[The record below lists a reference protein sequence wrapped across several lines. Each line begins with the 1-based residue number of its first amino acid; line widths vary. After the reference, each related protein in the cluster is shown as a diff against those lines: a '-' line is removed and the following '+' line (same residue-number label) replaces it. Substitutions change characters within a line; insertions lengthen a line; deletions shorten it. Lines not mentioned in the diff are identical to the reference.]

1 MAMLVNFSPEIRTW
15 ILHNLDRGCAPSA
28 LVGSMVDQKFEPQ
41 VAQGLI
47 DAFVHARSTGAA
59 PPGDSVTL
67 ELPPLEYRYETPC
80 LAPGNTIRASDRVIS
95 VLARTEE
102 PILAVLEGVLSAEEC
117 DELIELSRPRLKAS
131 TVVDPE
137 TGENTIAEYR
147 DSDGMFFRLEETP
160 FIAKLDRRISGIM
173 SCPIENGEGLQVLR
187 YGPGAKT
194 TPHFDFLVPS
204 NPANKASL
212 ARSGQR
218 ISTLIVYLND
228 VISGGETVFPEVGLS
243 VSAKKGNAVYF
254 EYANTLNQ
262 VDYRS
267 LHAGAPV
274 AEGEKWAVTKW
285 MRERRFLSA

>member
-47 DAFVHARSTGAA
+47 DAFVRARSAGVA

-67 ELPPLEYRYETPC
+67 ELPPLEYRYETPR
-80 LAPGNTIRASDRVIS
+80 LAPGNVIRTPGRVMP
-95 VLARTEE
+95 VLIRTEE
-102 PILAVLEGVLSAEEC
+102 PVLAVLEGVLSADEC

-131 TVVDPE
+131 TVVDPQ
-137 TGENTIAEYR
+137 TGENAIAEYR

-160 FIAKLDRRISGIM
+160 FVARLDRRISEIM
-173 SCPIENGEGLQVLR
+173 NCPIENGEGLQVLR
-187 YGPGAKT
+187 YGPGART

-228 VISGGETVFPEVGLS
+228 VISGGETVFPELGLS

-254 EYANTLNQ
+254 EYANTRNQ